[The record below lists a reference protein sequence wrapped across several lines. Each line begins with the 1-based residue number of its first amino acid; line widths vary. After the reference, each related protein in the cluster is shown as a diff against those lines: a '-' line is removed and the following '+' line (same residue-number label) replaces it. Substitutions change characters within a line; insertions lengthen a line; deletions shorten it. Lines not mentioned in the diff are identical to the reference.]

1 MNKKLF
7 EELEELMRQKQNV
20 EEFLR
25 CLKDKPYINKIDLC
39 KGLTHIY
46 LDDDDIEMLISYYEN
61 KIKLINEKIGRFKLS
76 KIID

>member
-7 EELEELMRQKQNV
+7 EELKELMCQKQNV

-25 CLKDKPYINKIDLC
+25 CLKAKPYINKINLS
-39 KGLTHIY
+39 KGLISIY
-46 LDDDDIEMLISYYEN
+46 LDDEDIEMLISYYEN
-61 KIKLINEKIGRFKLS
+61 KLKLINEKIDRFKLS